1 MNWSFIE
8 VQEHLTQMAKLQ
20 DFLGELFEDEVKH
33 LQDRL
38 DLYESQEVE
47 PEKESQTSKMNH
59 LRLLTPDPESSPEE

>member
-1 MNWSFIE
+1 MNWTLVEI
-8 VQEHLTQMAKLQ
+8 QEYLSLMAKLQ

-47 PEKESQTSKMNH
+47 PEKESNIKNQNH
-59 LRLLTPDPESSPEE
+59 LRLLIPDQEILTEE